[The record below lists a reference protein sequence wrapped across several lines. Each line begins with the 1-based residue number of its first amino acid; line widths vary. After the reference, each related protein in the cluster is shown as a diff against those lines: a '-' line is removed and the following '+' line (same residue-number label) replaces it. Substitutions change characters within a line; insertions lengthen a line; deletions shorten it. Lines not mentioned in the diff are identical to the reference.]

1 MPIIGKISKFMP
13 NGFESTGVT
22 LVITLYNVT
31 GVVSNMIDA
40 YELKIFDIKSGYYD
54 RVWKAITLNAGFLV
68 FLMLIFGVFFVGDE
82 RKLEKLKEK
91 EKPSKK

>member
-1 MPIIGKISKFMP
+1 MP

-40 YELKIFDIKSGYYD
+40 YELKFFDIKNGYYD
-54 RVWKAITLNAGFLV
+54 RVWKAIFVNAAFLI
-68 FLMLIFGVFFVGDE
+68 FLMAIFGVFFVGDE
-82 RKLEKLKEK
+82 RKLEKLREK
-91 EKPSKK
+91 EKPKKD